1 MTWLTYQGQVVNGHV
16 ALPPAIRLPEKAT
29 VLVTVLSEGV
39 PADRSQSDLAH
50 GQQSLLDELR
60 AWREQ
65 LQAGGVHT
73 DSVAVLDEARMERLN
88 DFDLH

>member
-1 MTWLTYQGQVVNGHV
+1 MTWLTYQGQVVNGRV
-16 ALPPAIRLPEKAT
+16 ALPPAIQLPEKAT

-39 PADRSQSDLAH
+39 SADRVQGTLAH

-65 LQAGGVHT
+65 LQAGGVRT
-73 DSVAVLDEARMERLN
+73 DSVATLDEVRAERLN